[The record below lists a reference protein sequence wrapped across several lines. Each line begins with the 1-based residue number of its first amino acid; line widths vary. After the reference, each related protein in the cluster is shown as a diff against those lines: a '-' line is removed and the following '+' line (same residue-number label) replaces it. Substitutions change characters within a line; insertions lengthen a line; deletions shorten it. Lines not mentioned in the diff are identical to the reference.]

1 MLTSVYYNITDNVI
15 FCISSENLS
24 EFRLNLTDTRYLNYD
39 YTDAFIVEYLSKA
52 CIFLGYL

>member
-1 MLTSVYYNITDNVI
+1 MLTSVYYNIADNVI

-39 YTDAFIVEYLSKA
+39 YTDDFIVEYLSKA

>member
-1 MLTSVYYNITDNVI
+1 MLTSVYYNIADNVI

-39 YTDAFIVEYLSKA
+39 YTDTFIVEYLSKA